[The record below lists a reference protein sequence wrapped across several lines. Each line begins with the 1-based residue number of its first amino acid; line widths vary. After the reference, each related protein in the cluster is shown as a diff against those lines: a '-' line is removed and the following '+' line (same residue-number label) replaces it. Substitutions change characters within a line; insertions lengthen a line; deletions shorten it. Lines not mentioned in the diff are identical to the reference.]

1 MKNIVVLIGLL
12 LTFGLAKA
20 QSNREDLE
28 INWPKGEERE
38 LDEKLSSTQTDFSRR
53 RQKWNLKGGA
63 KEKWQEM
70 VTILS
75 EDITKN
81 TISFDSI
88 NAFFD
93 PSKTKGAI
101 IKFLKEKKDG
111 PFPYKLISI
120 ESENIKS
127 KQIPTSTL
135 VYIIDGKTC
144 RHTVFVSMIT
154 SRFPADFL
162 KQWSEVLLNSK
173 VIPSKAGNFEYTD
186 DAVFDVKEINGSK
199 TFLVKANFR
208 SVQEQHLLKGQSVK
222 VVLDDLPET
231 SLSGKILEI
240 GGLKNNSA
248 LISPNTATGKFVKM
262 IERFPVVISVEIPS
276 ATEDKFKTGMSCTVK
291 VATAP

>member
-38 LDEKLSSTQTDFSRR
+38 LDEQLSSTQTNFSHR
-53 RQKWNLKGGA
+53 RQKWNLKRGA

-75 EDITKN
+75 EDITKD
-81 TISFDSI
+81 TRDLDSI
-88 NAFFD
+88 DIFSD

-101 IKFLKEKKDG
+101 IKFLKEKKG
-111 PFPYKLISI
+111 NSFPYKLISI

-127 KQIPTSTL
+127 EQIPTSVL

-144 RHTVFVSMIT
+144 RHTVLVSMIT

-199 TFLVKANFR
+199 TFLVNANFR
-208 SVQEQHLLKGQSVK
+208 SVQVQHLLNGQSVK

-248 LISPNTATGKFVKM
+248 LISPNTATGNFVKM

-276 ATEDKFKTGMSCTVK
+276 AIKDKFKTGMSCKVK